1 MKNLLIVLI
10 ALAVYAFGF
19 LGVKASDDIWGKIE
33 KVDGKDFTIHASNS
47 NIGQFIVWVDSDTV
61 IKENG
66 QRIHIDDIKP
76 NHKLTATVET
86 VSDNHFLGV
95 EINIDKFKEVCPE
108 LNGYT
113 QKVDVVNKTLSVWNN
128 TIGNYSV
135 TLADN
140 ATISCDGKPA
150 SISAVQPGDMVW
162 FKAKKNDDGSFIAT
176 NVDAW
181 SMP

>member
-1 MKNLLIVLI
+1 MKNVLIVLI

-33 KVDGKDFTIHASNS
+33 KVDGKDYTIHASNS

-66 QRIHIDDIKP
+66 QRIHIEDIKP
-76 NHKLTATVET
+76 DDKITATVET

-95 EINIDKFKEVCPE
+95 EIIVDKFKEVCPQ
-108 LNGYT
+108 LNGYA
-113 QKVDVVNKTLSVWNN
+113 QKVDSENRKIAVWSN
-128 TIGNYSV
+128 TIGDFNV
-135 TLADN
+135 IVGDN
-140 ATISCDGKPA
+140 ATVLCNGKP
-150 SISAVQPGDMVW
+150 SKIDKIQLGDMIW
-162 FKAKKNDDGSFIAT
+162 FKAKKNSDGSYIAT

-181 SMP
+181 SVP